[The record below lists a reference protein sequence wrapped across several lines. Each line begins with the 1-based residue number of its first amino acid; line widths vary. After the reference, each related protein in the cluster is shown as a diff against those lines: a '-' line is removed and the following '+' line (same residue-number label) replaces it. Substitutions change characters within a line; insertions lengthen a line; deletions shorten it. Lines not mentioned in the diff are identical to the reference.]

1 MRRNTETILRSRLK
15 RLREEIRFVA
25 EQLAMA
31 YAAPACY
38 QAEKE
43 EELARASQRL
53 YDLVRLTYPRR
64 SR

>member
-1 MRRNTETILRSRLK
+1 MRRNTEAILRNRLK

-53 YDLVRLTYPRR
+53 YNLIRLTYPGRFR
-64 SR
+64 